1 MKIKNIV
8 TAGLS
13 IAILLAATK
22 YIPDLNQQN
31 QVKQLLETKQCPEC
45 NLSNVNLKGMD
56 LQGFNLQGANLEGAN
71 LSGAKLANA
80 NLKNANLNKANLTG
94 SDLGCSG
101 ISFNL
106 DTNGQAANMDFQ
118 VSAVPE
124 KNNPENAVVGFNMK
138 STDRGATMRFNLPGC
153 ADFENAKMQGTKMP
167 DGNIHP

>member
-1 MKIKNIV
+1 MKIANII

-13 IAILLAATK
+13 IAVLLAATK
-22 YIPDLNQQN
+22 YIPDFYQQN

-56 LQGFNLQGANLEGAN
+56 LQGFNLQGANLESAN
-71 LSGAKLANA
+71 LSGTKLANA

-94 SDLGCSG
+94 SDLGCNG

-106 DTNGQAANMDFQ
+106 DSNGKAANMDFK

-138 STDRGATMRFNLPGC
+138 ATDTGATMRFNLPGC
-153 ADFENAKMQGTKMP
+153 ADFENAKLQETKMP
-167 DGNIHP
+167 DGSIHP

>member
-1 MKIKNIV
+1 MKIQNII

-13 IAILLAATK
+13 IALLLAATK

-101 ISFNL
+101 ISFNV
-106 DTNGQAANMDFQ
+106 DNNGQAANGDFK

-124 KNNPENAVVGFNMK
+124 KNNP
-138 STDRGATMRFNLPGC
+138 
-153 ADFENAKMQGTKMP
+153 
-167 DGNIHP
+167 